1 MRSCRGNAEENEC
14 MEMAGFFFP
23 YPHPFF
29 AHLPILTF
37 LPSRIRQIFER
48 SYLEHVNYY

>member
-29 AHLPILTF
+29 AYLPILT
-37 LPSRIRQIFER
+37 RRRIFER